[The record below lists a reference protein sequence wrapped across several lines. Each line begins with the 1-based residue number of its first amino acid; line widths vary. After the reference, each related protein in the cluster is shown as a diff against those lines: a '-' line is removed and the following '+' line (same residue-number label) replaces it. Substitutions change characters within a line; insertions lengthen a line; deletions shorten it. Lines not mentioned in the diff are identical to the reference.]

1 MTNFFTQLLA
11 TAGSLGLQITFKSKG
26 DKITVGIFPTHSDKD
41 INEKIKP
48 ISLTG
53 TAEELDAE
61 FFNHLIPP
69 LSKINGVVS
78 NIENIDA
85 DLKKLEEQ
93 KKGKTAGKKAED
105 AKPKKDDK
113 KVSEKPN
120 AEPKEEPK
128 PAMPGISFDEDEEIT
143 NEEETN

>member
-78 NIENIDA
+78 NIETIDA

-93 KKGKTAGKKAED
+93 KKGKVAGKKAAET
-105 AKPKKDDK
+105 KPVKEDK
-113 KVSEKPN
+113 KGSEKP
-120 AEPKEEPK
+120 ETKEEPK
-128 PAMPGISFDEDEEIT
+128 PAMSGISFDEEEENT
-143 NEEETN
+143 NQEEETN